1 MEYVMNDR
9 EKIMYALIHDQ
20 GVKETVLQMIRAS
33 IELGHT
39 MSDLRVK
46 ERAQKLME
54 AADALK
60 ESLDKISD

>member
-9 EKIMYALIHDQ
+9 EKIMYTLIHDQ

-46 ERAQKLME
+46 ERALKLME

-60 ESLDKISD
+60 ESLDKIDD